1 MSAPRLM
8 VCADPLRRR
17 PARASCVRS
26 IARSTVTRRST
37 SFGIALA
44 VAREPK
50 SAMRRTP
57 GQRRAARTKE
67 KAPRSNGRRGSA
79 TEGEGSR
86 ARCRRI
92 LLMQHPVRKRTSC
105 ALVFVEAGFVPNA
118 IQFIT
123 YSPAYRPC
131 ARPKVS
137 EAFSAAVPLGYRQI
151 QDTFHG
157 LVIHAD
163 Q

>member
-1 MSAPRLM
+1 MSELSALTLHRLSSA
-8 VCADPLRRR
+8 VRDP
-17 PARASCVRS
+17 
-26 IARSTVTRRST
+26 
-37 SFGIALA
+37 
-44 VAREPK
+44 
-50 SAMRRTP
+50 
-57 GQRRAARTKE
+57 
-67 KAPRSNGRRGSA
+67 
-79 TEGEGSR
+79 
-86 ARCRRI
+86 
-92 LLMQHPVRKRTSC
+92 C

-123 YSPAYRPC
+123 YSPAYRPW

-163 Q
+163 QRNKVTLIFKGAGL